1 MKLFSKIHQI
11 SQNGVKN
18 RLVLP
23 CDMIFASDLLVLV
36 VVVQMR
42 FEKEGGQSL
51 CSSERIAKFAFC
63 IVLSVRLWNW
73 KR

>member
-11 SQNGVKN
+11 SQNSVKK

-36 VVVQMR
+36 VVV
-42 FEKEGGQSL
+42 
-51 CSSERIAKFAFC
+51 
-63 IVLSVRLWNW
+63 
-73 KR
+73 